1 MERSWKFLA
10 NFLYITRETVMHH
23 NVSQKTLKK
32 SLAFYKMN
40 LSGKKQE
47 NRAKN
52 EAVVREMF

>member
-1 MERSWKFLA
+1 MSLRKL
-10 NFLYITRETVMHH
+10 L
-23 NVSQKTLKK
+23 K